1 MRSDSTKCTEELYKL
16 HAIKIG
22 FIIFTV
28 TTLPA
33 LPTNKNI
40 YLVLFTNI
48 RLLKTLPFFIRLE
61 INSKN

>member
-22 FIIFTV
+22 FIIFTA

-40 YLVLFTNI
+40 VYLFCSP
-48 RLLKTLPFFIRLE
+48 TLDY
-61 INSKN
+61 